1 MCPGPEQR
9 AVRGVSTILRSCWA
23 RFTAASLPPALG
35 HIAVPRHPSEQTA
48 AIDIDGEPAQGVRGL
63 RAEEH
68 RDPSMVLGGE
78 PSPLGDQG
86 DPLPSR
92 LFVGV
97 PLVHGGVIVV
107 PGQIA
112 FTLMPCG
119 ATSDARCRVKPRS
132 PAFEAV

>member
-1 MCPGPEQR
+1 MII
-9 AVRGVSTILRSCWA
+9 AAKVSRLSSA
-23 RFTAASLPPALG
+23 HGAMSALHVALPQ
-35 HIAVPRHPSEQTA
+35 HPSEQTT
-48 AIDIDGEPAQGVRGL
+48 AIHIDREPAQGIRGL

-86 DPLPSR
+86 DPRVCSSAFR
-92 LFVGV
+92 SYM
-97 PLVHGGVIVV
+97 GVIVG

-112 FTLMPCG
+112 FTLMPWG
-119 ATSDARCRVKPRS
+119 ATSYARCRVKPRS